1 MPRNWAAPGSVASGS
16 AALFGDGDWLMILV
30 IDDEELVRSSVC
42 EFLQTLG
49 YEVIAAT
56 DGLHALDLVRDHS
69 LAAKLRVVISDVDMP
84 GLTGPQAWQQMKP
97 LLPPTCRVLFISGRV
112 RSLDLGPDPDGE
124 LLVKPFPL
132 ATLQQKVAE
141 LIGDAPS

>member
-1 MPRNWAAPGSVASGS
+1 MPPNRAALGSVASGQ

-42 EFLQTLG
+42 EFLQTIG
-49 YEVIAAT
+49 YEVMTAN
-56 DGLHALDLVRDHS
+56 DGVHALDLVRDRS
-69 LAAKLRVVISDVDMP
+69 LASKLRVVITDVDMP

-112 RSLDLGPDPDGE
+112 RSLHLGPHPDGE

-132 ATLQQKVAE
+132 ATLEQKVAE
-141 LIGDAPS
+141 LMADDSS